1 MVNTP
6 QPYAGD
12 TKSSPVIACIIGTII
27 SCILAAGIIIA
38 HFPGPAPMWGSIM
51 WVCIAAVLTIATI
64 VLILRKRP
72 FARKLFFTVAKWVF
86 LYILVLTGMGE
97 YVIVFDGTQGRT
109 ACRHDHHTPAV
120 PGQYPDALGLFGR
133 PPREHP
139 ELIVIAAVPQV
150 DFQRPSKQGDLMRS
164 P

>member
-38 HFPGPAPMWGSIM
+38 HVPEQAPIWGSVLWI
-51 WVCIAAVLTIATI
+51 CIAGVLTIATM

-72 FARKLFFTVAKWVF
+72 FARKVFFKVAQWVF

-97 YVIVFDGTQGRT
+97 FVIVFDGTRGETLVVMTIILLLFLVNIPMLWGFSVARHERT
-109 ACRHDHHTPAV
+109 
-120 PGQYPDALGLFGR
+120 
-133 PPREHP
+133 
-139 ELIVIAAVPQV
+139 
-150 DFQRPSKQGDLMRS
+150 PS
-164 P
+164 

>member
-38 HFPGPAPMWGSIM
+38 HIPEPAPMWGSIM

-97 YVIVFDGTQGRT
+97 YVIAFDGVRGEPLVVMTIILLLFLVNIPMLWGFSVARHERT
-109 ACRHDHHTPAV
+109 
-120 PGQYPDALGLFGR
+120 
-133 PPREHP
+133 
-139 ELIVIAAVPQV
+139 
-150 DFQRPSKQGDLMRS
+150 PS
-164 P
+164 